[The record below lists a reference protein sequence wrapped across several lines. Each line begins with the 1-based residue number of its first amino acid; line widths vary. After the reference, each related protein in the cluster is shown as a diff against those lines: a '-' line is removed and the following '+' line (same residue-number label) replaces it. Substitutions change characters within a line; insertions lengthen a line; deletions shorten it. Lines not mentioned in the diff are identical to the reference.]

1 MYFLGVFAVLS
12 VHLTTIFIT
21 LAQGTAA
28 EGVWT
33 TPHDS
38 YSSSVGV
45 LGCKINTDRVA
56 YWPGAV
62 DCDNFC
68 VKLSYGDRSVHL
80 LRIDQSG
87 GAFDVSYDAWN
98 YLQTGESAATAPITG
113 GPVAMEYEEVEPEEC
128 ADLIYTP
135 GSKLPF
141 SASNSMNFI
150 SSCLAQPKSYVAKNH
165 VLYNI
170 CDSVCSLGFDEECS
184 LDLSVSNQP
193 SCAHT
198 LGLTSKLTTAP
209 VYNIQY
215 QSGQTVVAGTGEIA
229 ASRAKVPA
237 SAKVRSSMS
246 EKPTTFATL
255 VAPTAAAFK
264 EQTKTW
270 SLASTTNIISPTE
283 DQASSSLAASWATSG
298 ERATTTAPIPMSS
311 ESATSAAP
319 AATISKKTIDGS
331 STQATAI
338 PSVSQPGGGTST
350 TLATVVSSVTPNGVL
365 SSTPSPQVVTVSSGH
380 KHGAEASMMLIVCA
394 ILFLL

>member
-1 MYFLGVFAVLS
+1 MSVLFALAA
-12 VHLTTIFIT
+12 LLT
-21 LAQGTAA
+21 LAQGAAA

-98 YLQTGESAATAPITG
+98 YLQTGESAATDPITG
-113 GPVAMEYEEVEPEEC
+113 GPVAMEYEEVDSAEC
-128 ADLIYTP
+128 SDLIYTP

-150 SSCLAQPKSYVAKNH
+150 SSCLAQPDSYVAKNH

-184 LDLSVSNQP
+184 LDLAISNQP

-215 QSGQTVVAGTGEIA
+215 QSGQTVVAGTGEVA
-229 ASRAKVPA
+229 APRAKA
-237 SAKVRSSMS
+237 AGDSHADSSARAR
-246 EKPTTFATL
+246 PTTLTTLAT
-255 VAPTAAAFK
+255 PTAAVFK
-264 EQTKTW
+264 EQAKTW
-270 SLASTTNIISPTE
+270 TSVSPTSVTTPTE
-283 DQASSSLAASWATSG
+283 DPASLGLVASWTSSSS
-298 ERATTTAPIPMSS
+298 ERATATAPVQVSS
-311 ESATSAAP
+311 AVHTAP
-319 AATISKKTIDGS
+319 AATISSQTANSS

-338 PSVSQPGGGTST
+338 TNGSQPSKGTST
-350 TLATVVSSVTPNGVL
+350 TLAAIVSSASPKSVP
-365 SSTPSPQVVTVSSGH
+365 SSTPSPQVVTVSGGH
-380 KHGAEASMMLIVCA
+380 RHGAEASVMLIVGA
-394 ILFLL
+394 IVFLF